1 VVFHDTI
8 ETQIIEEFDDS
19 LVIGRDWAISPLL
32 RISYSGRHPA
42 HSGTWTPNE
51 RLLAF
56 ITKVLSSHSG
66 ESLVEHSCI
75 DTECTI
81 ITHIDRSQDTSEIS
95 LGVAKVTNPK
105 HVAHPEQRNQRE
117 ITIWARL

>member
-42 HSGTWTPNE
+42 HSGTRGLPMNVFS
-51 RLLAF
+51 RSSRRY
-56 ITKVLSSHSG
+56 SSHSG

-81 ITHIDRSQDTSEIS
+81 ITHIDRSQDTEIS

-105 HVAHPEQRNQRE
+105 HVAHSEQRN
-117 ITIWARL
+117 